1 MLLKNIR
8 GELDCVNIRFLVIL
22 DHYKAFDTVNHKI
35 LCTKL
40 KHLFYF
46 SFTLTKLLSS
56 YLENRTQTV
65 CSPRTPFIF
74 LICKWFTQSASYC
87 KIHMYAD
94 DVQLYLSCS
103 YVRKIDENIRKL
115 KEEVNKV
122 HRGKPKEILMSHC
135 TQMRLL
141 TNF

>member
-1 MLLKNIR
+1 MKIEHRLFALPGLL
-8 GELDCVNIRFLVIL
+8 
-22 DHYKAFDTVNHKI
+22 
-35 LCTKL
+35 
-40 KHLFYF
+40 LF
-46 SFTLTKLLSS
+46 SL
-56 YLENRTQTV
+56 
-65 CSPRTPFIF
+65 
-74 LICKWFTQSASYC
+74 
-87 KIHMYAD
+87 YANDLPKD